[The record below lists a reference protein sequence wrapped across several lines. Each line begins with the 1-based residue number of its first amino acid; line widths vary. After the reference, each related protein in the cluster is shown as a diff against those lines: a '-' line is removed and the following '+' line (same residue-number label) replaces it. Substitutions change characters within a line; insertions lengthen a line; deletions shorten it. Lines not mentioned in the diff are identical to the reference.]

1 MNYLSIDALP
11 FTGKESY
18 NFKRAL
24 KRVTADE
31 KNAIKAIRG
40 HVHSWILWKENKRS
54 GNNFE
59 SFGGMA
65 FDIDKLFSQTPT
77 PSELLRAAECVKY
90 NFPEWRKFYIYPSWS
105 GTGLHI
111 EIPLSISELSLK
123 KEAYEDLYK
132 YYFDK
137 LSHVFEGVD
146 ESCKDLA
153 RIIYPANPKS
163 CIILSGK
170 GKQPMNVGEKLIK
183 AITKIL
189 HPTSLIRKNPPSHAA
204 FHKTRESFEDHL
216 DTSKLTYEGSRHINC
231 LKDMV
236 YVANC
241 PYYSLDK
248 KEEIFQKIMDA
259 STLPEKEKQDILT
272 SVKRKY
278 MA

>member
-1 MNYLSIDALP
+1 MNYLSVDELP

-24 KRVTADE
+24 KRIIADE
-31 KNAIKAIRG
+31 GNAIKAIRG
-40 HVHSWILWKENKRS
+40 HVHSWILWRENKRA

-65 FDIDKLFSQTPT
+65 FDIDKLFSKTPT
-77 PSELLRAAECVKY
+77 PLEVLRAAECVKY
-90 NFPEWRKFYIYPSWS
+90 NFPEWKKFYIYPSWS

-111 EIPLSISELSLK
+111 EVPLSTSELSLK
-123 KEAYEDLYK
+123 KEAYENLYK

-153 RIIYPANPKS
+153 RIIYPANPES

-170 GKQPMNVGEKLIK
+170 GKQPMSVGKKLIK
-183 AITKIL
+183 AIMQIL
-189 HPTSLIRKNPPSHAA
+189 HPESPRKGNPTHHAT
-204 FHKTRESFEDHL
+204 FHKIRESFEDRL
-216 DTSKLTYEGSRHINC
+216 DTSKLTSEGSRHINC

-259 STLPEKEKQDILT
+259 STLPEKEKQNILT
-272 SVKRKY
+272 SVRRKY